1 MDYIRIPK
9 KLDNIAE
16 GLENTIQSV
25 KELSSTNMQQMSN
38 LNDFSERIKQLAKKL
53 HIHEAI
59 TVEKNDNGG
68 DLDAPNGTI
77 FKELLDYGQ
86 LTDQDKELRLNKI
99 DYLIASLAGGG
110 AVLVDF
116 LIVGIPKDMK
126 FTNKGET
133 IYQKGSSLTQ
143 IIRQIG
149 TTKDG
154 KEAKWVKS
162 LEKWFKVPYDKSID
176 PLLKHFYPKNHRAFS
191 LGHEPSLSG
200 FIWGV
205 KDIISSTFS
214 SVDQNG
220 ILHIEKISETNYLR
234 LFYAPILWLGHIISD
249 VFTTMGVP
257 IPGNSF
263 LRLLQFG
270 SFGEN
275 ERTIAQISEYM
286 FLNGYDLRHFATMSI
301 SNAVIWLITSIYFI
315 LTRPNVST
323 NIILAENEYKKI
335 KFNQKQHSV
344 SYIAYSVAVCGNI
357 AKVAIFQG
365 NPNAINASIWLKFIK
380 ESIRNIEMIIRDQ
393 SGEKAIENRHVIDEN
408 FRILSENL
416 I

>member
-53 HIHEAI
+53 HINEAI

-200 FIWGV
+200 FIWG
-205 KDIISSTFS
+205 
-214 SVDQNG
+214 
-220 ILHIEKISETNYLR
+220 
-234 LFYAPILWLGHIISD
+234 
-249 VFTTMGVP
+249 
-257 IPGNSF
+257 
-263 LRLLQFG
+263 
-270 SFGEN
+270 
-275 ERTIAQISEYM
+275 
-286 FLNGYDLRHFATMSI
+286 
-301 SNAVIWLITSIYFI
+301 
-315 LTRPNVST
+315 
-323 NIILAENEYKKI
+323 
-335 KFNQKQHSV
+335 
-344 SYIAYSVAVCGNI
+344 
-357 AKVAIFQG
+357 
-365 NPNAINASIWLKFIK
+365 
-380 ESIRNIEMIIRDQ
+380 
-393 SGEKAIENRHVIDEN
+393 
-408 FRILSENL
+408 
-416 I
+416 

>member
-1 MDYIRIPK
+1 M
-9 KLDNIAE
+9 
-16 GLENTIQSV
+16 
-25 KELSSTNMQQMSN
+25 
-38 LNDFSERIKQLAKKL
+38 
-53 HIHEAI
+53 
-59 TVEKNDNGG
+59 
-68 DLDAPNGTI
+68 
-77 FKELLDYGQ
+77 
-86 LTDQDKELRLNKI
+86 
-99 DYLIASLAGGG
+99 
-110 AVLVDF
+110 
-116 LIVGIPKDMK
+116 
-126 FTNKGET
+126 
-133 IYQKGSSLTQ
+133 
-143 IIRQIG
+143 
-149 TTKDG
+149 
-154 KEAKWVKS
+154 
-162 LEKWFKVPYDKSID
+162 
-176 PLLKHFYPKNHRAFS
+176 
-191 LGHEPSLSG
+191 
-200 FIWGV
+200 GV

-270 SFGEN
+270 SFGEK